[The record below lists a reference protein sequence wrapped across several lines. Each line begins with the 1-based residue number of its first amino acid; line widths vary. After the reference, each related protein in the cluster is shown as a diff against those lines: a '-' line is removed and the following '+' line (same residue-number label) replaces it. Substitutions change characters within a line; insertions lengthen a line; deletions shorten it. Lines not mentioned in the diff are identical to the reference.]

1 MQIVDCGL
9 RIGQQSLC
17 RIPQSAVRNERFPR
31 MNGINYFAGLDIG
44 STMTKVV
51 IVGDGKEFPLIG
63 PTGPEHRK
71 LANRVIEEALG
82 LAGLAFADLAYIV
95 ATGYGRIN
103 VPFAD
108 RQVTEI
114 TCHAKGLSSL
124 LPSARTVVDIG
135 GQDSKGIRVENGKVV
150 DFVMNDKCA
159 AGTGRFLEVVADAL
173 GIPLDKM
180 GELSLAAEKT
190 AVIGNMCTVFAE
202 QEVISQLAAG
212 EPVPNLVAGIH
223 QAIAG
228 RIFSLVNKLKI
239 KPDVAITGGGAKNI
253 GLVKALE
260 ARFGCAVLVPRE
272 PLITGALGAAL
283 IGKETYENALKAGKE
298 LARKP
303 RQLGE
308 ATFYS

>member
-1 MQIVDCGL
+1 MTNN
-9 RIGQQSLC
+9 
-17 RIPQSAVRNERFPR
+17 PH
-31 MNGINYFAGLDIG
+31 FAGVDIG
-44 STMTKVV
+44 STMTKAV
-51 IVGDGKEFPLIG
+51 ILGGAKQISLTG

-71 LANRVIEEALG
+71 LANRVMQEALDR
-82 LAGLAFADLAYIV
+82 AGIAFTDVAYIV

-124 LPSARTVVDIG
+124 LPSARTIVDIG

-159 AGTGRFLEVVADAL
+159 AGTGRFLEIIAEAL
-173 GIPLDKM
+173 CVPLDRL
-180 GELSLAAEKT
+180 GELSLTAEKP

-202 QEVISQLAAG
+202 QEVVSQLAAG
-212 EPVPNLVAGIH
+212 ESVPNLVAGIH

-228 RIFSLVNKLKI
+228 RIFALVSKVKV
-239 KPDVAITGGGAKNI
+239 KQDVAITGGGAKNI

-260 ARFGCAVLVPRE
+260 SRFGCPVLVPGE
-272 PLITGALGAAL
+272 PLLTGALGAAL
-283 IGKETYENALKAGKE
+283 IGREMYENAVKSGRT
-298 LARKP
+298 LATKP
-303 RQLGE
+303 RQLEE
-308 ATFYS
+308 AKFFS

>member
-1 MQIVDCGL
+1 MQAKTVQHQAKRRSHEL
-9 RIGQQSLC
+9 FLETMKIG
-17 RIPQSAVRNERFPR
+17 AEKT
-31 MNGINYFAGLDIG
+31 YFAGVDIG

-51 IVGDGKEFPLIG
+51 LVGGGEEISLIG

-71 LANRVIEEALG
+71 LANRVMERALQEAG
-82 LAGLAFADLAYIV
+82 IAFGDVTFIV

-108 RQVTEI
+108 KQVTEI
-114 TCHAKGLSSL
+114 TCHAKGLASL

-135 GQDSKGIRVENGKVV
+135 GQDSKGIRIENGKVV

-159 AGTGRFLEVVADAL
+159 AGTGRFLEIIAEAL
-173 GIPLDKM
+173 GVPLERL
-180 GELSLAAEKT
+180 GEMSLAADKP

-202 QEVISQLAAG
+202 QEVISQLAGG

-228 RIFSLVNKLKI
+228 RIFGLVSKLKI
-239 KPDVAITGGGAKNI
+239 KPDVALTGGGAKNI

-260 ARFGCAVLVPRE
+260 AKFGCPVLVPEE

-283 IGKETYENALKAGKE
+283 IGKEMYEKSVRTGAALAT
-298 LARKP
+298 KP
-303 RQLGE
+303 RLLGE
-308 ATFYS
+308 ASLFT